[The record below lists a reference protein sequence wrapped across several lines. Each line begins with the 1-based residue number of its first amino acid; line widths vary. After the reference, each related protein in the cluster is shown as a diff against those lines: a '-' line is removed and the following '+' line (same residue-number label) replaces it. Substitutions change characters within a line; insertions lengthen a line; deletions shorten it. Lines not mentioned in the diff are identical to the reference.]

1 MKTLVLG
8 IGNLLLC
15 DEGIGVHVARAL
27 VNEELPEGIEVLEV
41 GTAILDALPAIAS
54 AQRIIVVDAVKADGP
69 PGTIYRMP
77 FDAFAPS
84 PVIASMH
91 GFDLS
96 RVLALAGRTDH
107 PEIMVIGVEPA
118 VVDWSMDLSS
128 AVAEALPIVIEAVR
142 QEILRGNAVPR
153 PCGAS

>member
-1 MKTLVLG
+1 
-8 IGNLLLC
+8 
-15 DEGIGVHVARAL
+15 
-27 VNEELPEGIEVLEV
+27 
-41 GTAILDALPAIAS
+41 
-54 AQRIIVVDAVKADGP
+54 VVDAVKADGP

-77 FDAFAPS
+77 LDAFSPS

-118 VVDWSMDLSS
+118 VVDWSLDLSP
-128 AVAEALPIVIEAVR
+128 AVAEVLPTAIEAVR
-142 QEILRGNAVPR
+142 QEILG
-153 PCGAS
+153 GAAAPPGEGGS